1 MAAVKGSFHFYHCR
15 TIPQVLEGEGE
26 KQLAEVSVGIVVNR
40 IKHGPYSIPIRQ
52 VKTYEDPLQI
62 DRPKGYEGPIDEAAF
77 RRMTEQYFRG
87 FVDGAGAKIDYP
99 NGKLRFHLR
108 DHTFRMLLEADFAAA
123 DPRLNDL

>member
-26 KQLAEVSVGIVVNR
+26 KQLAEVSVGIIINR

-62 DRPKGYEGPIDEAAF
+62 DRPKGYEGPLDEAAF
-77 RRMTEQYFRG
+77 RRITEQYFQGLRRMSQR
-87 FVDGAGAKIDYP
+87 KLHYP
-99 NGKLRFHLR
+99 EGRLQYKLR
-108 DHTFRMLLEADFAAA
+108 DHTFRMLLDVDFTAE
-123 DPRLNDL
+123 DSEKGI